1 MPPRYATLMALM
13 EEVGRARGVR
23 VKTTLV
29 ETGHRRPRRALAAAS
44 TPGSDRNAG
53 NAPAA
58 PISAPAYAGPVSH
71 RGRRRAAGRPPV
83 TVSTPPQQD
92 PRAAAQ
98 PPPGRGSAAPAGRGI
113 VRAGGGSREAVA
125 NLSGAGAR
133 APAPGNLAS
142 GPARGGQP
150 RPRPR
155 RAGVAGGGGRGVRGG
170 RGRGGCGGA
179 RWVVDAWAARV
190 TGVKR
195 DGSGLGLIA
204 AWAGLRGDQA
214 SPPSIAVITA
224 RTDSRDSESESK
236 AAGRTSVAQRSN
248 RDATEM
254 QQLVQ
259 QRCNRDATEMP
270 QVVQQVVQQRCNCWC
285 NRGAAN
291 LVCKSTTELQQR
303 CNRDATEV
311 QQRCNSWCNRGAA

>member
-44 TPGSDRNAG
+44 TPGSVRNAG

-83 TVSTPPQQD
+83 TVSTPPQQPED
-92 PRAAAQ
+92 SRAAAQ
-98 PPPGRGSAAPAGRGI
+98 PPPRRGSAAPAGRGI

-195 DGSGLGLIA
+195 DGSGLGLTAVTRSRSRRRQA
-204 AWAGLRGDQA
+204 APLLHRG
-214 SPPSIAVITA
+214 P
-224 RTDSRDSESESK
+224 
-236 AAGRTSVAQRSN
+236 
-248 RDATEM
+248 TEM
-254 QQLVQ
+254 
-259 QRCNRDATEMP
+259 
-270 QVVQQVVQQRCNCWC
+270 
-285 NRGAAN
+285 
-291 LVCKSTTELQQR
+291 
-303 CNRDATEV
+303 
-311 QQRCNSWCNRGAA
+311 QQRCNSWCNKGATEMQQRCHRLCNR